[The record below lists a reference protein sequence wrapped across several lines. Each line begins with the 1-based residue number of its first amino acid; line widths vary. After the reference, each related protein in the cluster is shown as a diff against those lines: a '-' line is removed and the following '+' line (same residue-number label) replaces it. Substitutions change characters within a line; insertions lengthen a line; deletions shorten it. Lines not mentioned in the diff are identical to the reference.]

1 MISYELESSFE
12 TEVIQA
18 SHKIPILVDFW
29 APWCGPCQALG
40 PVLEKLASEAEDKWS
55 LVKINTENHP
65 AVAQE
70 YQIASIPVVK
80 LFIDGAIVDEFN
92 GALPESQI
100 KNWLEHALPSAA
112 AENLTRAKEMLET
125 GNETEA
131 AKLVSTILKETPD
144 NDEAV
149 LLSAEIA
156 FSSAPQD
163 TFDTL
168 STIKEDSDWHNQAK
182 ALITLATHRI
192 EAQTP
197 EALPESKGKSSYLQG
212 LEALAQRDFKVALER
227 LIESI
232 EADRKFA
239 DESAIK
245 LGKAIFQWL
254 GIRHPIADKF
264 YRRFTS
270 VLYI

>member
-1 MISYELESSFE
+1 MKSYELESSFE

-18 SHKIPILVDFW
+18 SHRIPILVDFW

-40 PVLEKLASEAEDKWS
+40 PVLEKLASEAGTQWS
-55 LVKINTENHP
+55 LVKLNTENHP

-70 YQIASIPVVK
+70 FQIASIPAVK
-80 LFIDGAIVDEFN
+80 LFIDGSVVDEFN
-92 GALPESQI
+92 GALSESQI
-100 KNWLEHALPSAA
+100 KTWLEKALPSESADKLKQA
-112 AENLTRAKEMLET
+112 RHLLDEGKES
-125 GNETEA
+125 EA
-131 AKLVSTILKETPD
+131 ATLVAKVIEEEPSNE
-144 NDEAV
+144 EA
-149 LLSAEIA
+149 LLVSAEIA
-156 FSSAPQD
+156 FSSDPQKSIE
-163 TFDTL
+163 TL
-168 STIKEDSDWHNQAK
+168 VTIKEDSDHNDRAK
-182 ALITLATHRI
+182 TLRTLASLRI
-192 EAQTP
+192 AASSP
-197 EALPESKGKSSYLQG
+197 NVLPESKGRASYLLG
-212 LEALAQRDFKVALER
+212 MEALALKDYEEALEK

>member
-1 MISYELESSFE
+1 MSYELESSFE
-12 TEVIQA
+12 AEVIQA
-18 SHKIPILVDFW
+18 SHRIPILVDFW

-40 PVLEKLASEAEDKWS
+40 PVLEKLATQADNRWS

-65 AVAQE
+65 AVAEE

-80 LFIDGAIVDEFN
+80 LFIDGKIVDEFN

-100 KNWLEHALPSAA
+100 KNWLDQALPSAA
-112 AENLTRAKEMLET
+112 AGDLKQARELLEK

-131 AKLVSTILKETPD
+131 AQLVGTVLENSPD
-144 NDEAV
+144 NDEAI

-156 FSSAPQD
+156 FASSPKESLNI
-163 TFDTL
+163 L
-168 STIKEDSDWHNQAK
+168 SAIKEESDYHDRAK
-182 ALITLATHRI
+182 ALRILSTHQI
-192 EAQTP
+192 EALPHET
-197 EALPESKGKSSYLQG
+197 LPESKGKSSYLQAI
-212 LEALAQRDFKVALER
+212 EALAQKDFEIALER

-232 EADRKFA
+232 EADRKYA

-270 VLYI
+270 VLYV

>member
-1 MISYELESSFE
+1 MSYELESSFE

-18 SHKIPILVDFW
+18 SHKTPILVDFW

-40 PVLEKLASEAEDKWS
+40 PVLEKLASEAGSKWS

-80 LFIDGAIVDEFN
+80 LFIDGKIVDEFN
-92 GALPESQI
+92 GALPEPQI
-100 KNWLEHALPSAA
+100 KNWLENALPSAT
-112 AENLTRAKEMLET
+112 AEDLKQARELLEK
-125 GNETEA
+125 GNDSEA
-131 AKLVSTILKETPD
+131 AQRVATVLEIDPD

-156 FSSAPQD
+156 FPSTPQESLNSLSS
-163 TFDTL
+163 
-168 STIKEDSDWHNQAK
+168 IKEDSDYHDRAK
-182 ALITLATHRI
+182 ALKTLATHRI
-192 EAQTP
+192 EALTP
-197 EALPESKGKSSYLQG
+197 EALPESKGKPSYLQG
-212 LEALAQRDFKVALER
+212 LEALAQKDFESALER

-270 VLYI
+270 VLFA

>member
-18 SHKIPILVDFW
+18 SHRIPILVDFW
-29 APWCGPCQALG
+29 APWCGPCKALG
-40 PVLEKLASEAEDKWS
+40 PVLEKLASEAGTKWS

-80 LFIDGAIVDEFN
+80 LFIDGTIVDEFN

-100 KNWLEHALPSAA
+100 KNWLEQALPSAT
-112 AENLTRAKEMLET
+112 AENLKQAKELLEK
-125 GNETEA
+125 GNDSEA
-131 AKLVSTILKETPD
+131 AQLVTTILEETPD
-144 NDEAV
+144 NDEAI

-156 FSSAPQD
+156 FSSTPQK
-163 TFDTL
+163 TFNTL
-168 STIKEDSDWHNQAK
+168 SSIKEDSDYHDRAK
-182 ALITLATHRI
+182 ALRTLATHRI
-192 EAQTP
+192 DALKP
-197 EALPESKGKSSYLQG
+197 EALPESKGKFSYLQG
-212 LEALAQRDFKVALER
+212 LEAIAERYFEVALER

-264 YRRFTS
+264 YRRFTG

>member
-1 MISYELESSFE
+1 MSYELETSFE
-12 TEVIQA
+12 SEVIQA
-18 SHKIPILVDFW
+18 SHRIPILVDFW

-40 PVLEKLASEAEDKWS
+40 PVLEKLASEAGAKWS
-55 LVKINTENHP
+55 LVKINTEDHP

-80 LFIDGAIVDEFN
+80 LFIDGKIVDEFN

-100 KNWLEHALPSAA
+100 KNWLEQALPSES
-112 AENLTRAKEMLET
+112 AESLKQARELLET
-125 GNETEA
+125 GNEIEA
-131 AKLVSTILKETPD
+131 ARLVSTVLEEIPD
-144 NDEAV
+144 NEEAV

-156 FSSAPQD
+156 FSSAPQK
-163 TFDTL
+163 TFNSL
-168 STIKEDSDWHNQAK
+168 STIKEDSDHHDRAK
-182 ALITLATHRI
+182 ALRTMATHRI
-192 EAQTP
+192 EARTP
-197 EALPESKGKSSYLQG
+197 EALPESKAKCSYLQG
-212 LEALAQRDFKVALER
+212 LEALAEKNFEVALER

-232 EADRKFA
+232 ETDRKFA

-254 GIRHPIADKF
+254 GVRHPIADKF
-264 YRRFTS
+264 YQRFTS